1 MFGSVLL
8 LKRDG
13 SKGILINF
21 ITRGLDLIQ
30 DNRTVWAGEFK
41 IFIKDKDGST
51 KEIEAKKSWGFHSE
65 QNNFKLRGKDD

>member
-1 MFGSVLL
+1 MVAGFGSTLL

-41 IFIKDKDGST
+41 NFIKDKDGST
-51 KEIEAKKSWGFHSE
+51 KEIEAKKS
-65 QNNFKLRGKDD
+65 